1 MLVCVPKEE
10 QKHTFSDSLL
20 IPATPKLTPT
30 QIIPPLPK
38 RMKCSVCTGDETRHW
53 VLAPQTSRLTVVTGS
68 RAQIVQNMDYHGRG
82 EQESRSEW
90 RERTFW
96 SRRPSVAGV
105 SWDMQW
111 GFRAGDGM
119 HAERARRIR
128 IQPGGRHRTQ
138 AEGGEDVAQ
147 VRGRG
152 NAFSP
157 RIELRSSP
165 GPWES
170 SGQSRQRAGI
180 WRAGRCHVTRDDLSF
195 GPGSVIYSP
204 ENSVNDFI
212 VSFSSS
218 INWNPALRD
227 FHKKHTWHIIEP
239 RNMFLKF
246 LF

>member
-1 MLVCVPKEE
+1 MRRVYRRRDTPLGPG
-10 QKHTFSDSLL
+10 
-20 IPATPKLTPT
+20 PAGLTTDRCHRESSPDRAEHG
-30 QIIPPLPK
+30 LP
-38 RMKCSVCTGDETRHW
+38 RER
-53 VLAPQTSRLTVVTGS
+53 
-68 RAQIVQNMDYHGRG
+68 RAG
-82 EQESRSEW
+82 EQERVEGENILESEAVG
-90 RERTFW
+90 
-96 SRRPSVAGV
+96 RRRFVGHAV
-105 SWDMQW
+105 

-165 GPWES
+165 GLWES

-246 LF
+246 SF

>member
-53 VLAPQTSRLTVVTGS
+53 VLALQTSRLTVVTGS
-68 RAQIVQNMDYHGRG
+68 RAQIVQNMDCHGRG
-82 EQESRSEW
+82 EQERVEGENIPESEAVG
-90 RERTFW
+90 
-96 SRRPSVAGV
+96 RRRFVGHAV
-105 SWDMQW
+105 

-165 GPWES
+165 GLWES

-246 LF
+246 SF